1 MKIKSIRFLNL
12 NSLRGEHEI
21 CFDAAPLSDSGL
33 FAITGPTG
41 AGKTTILD
49 AITLGL
55 YGRVNR
61 HDRDLPSEIM
71 TRHTAEAFSEVTFEA
86 RNVVYRAKWSVY
98 RSRKKAD
105 GNLQPIKM
113 ELCRVVDEE
122 IFDLKSHEVP
132 GKISELCGLDYNQF
146 LRSVMLSQGE
156 FTRFLKANEN
166 ERSELLERIT
176 DTGIYTNISRQAYRR
191 AAAEKNALNQLRSE
205 LSGQTLLAPELLA
218 EYENT
223 LEELRQQEI
232 ELKQN
237 RQESETQI
245 AWLKNLEKL
254 SEKKE
259 QTQKALFE
267 LQENAAKYETDF
279 ARLEQHKTALHFR
292 PELVKLERE
301 QQFLTDLQN
310 QQTQI
315 QAQLPELKN
324 AVETSRQKTE
334 EAKTVQQTAEK
345 VLQEIAPLL
354 DEVLQKDAG
363 IESLRKQFLKNKEAY
378 QQAKKAFD
386 KDASEVENYRKTVV
400 DLAAKLTD
408 LKSWLQEHSAEK
420 ELGSELNIFERYLK
434 DLQAI
439 IQDGQKWKK
448 EKLTATEAIQSA
460 KTLAET
466 TAKKLAE
473 LAAEKA
479 NLQSE
484 ISQNAAALQTALAGI
499 SEMALE
505 LALQE
510 LPVRLNNLEKLRQS
524 GLQFAATVSKE
535 QTLVAQKNSA
545 VAKLETLKKTE
556 TEVSQ
561 KLEEARGILTQ
572 YQEIVEFQ
580 LQVQHYE
587 EARKNLQPNC
597 ECPLCG
603 ALEHPFAD
611 GQTPKLTD
619 ATEKRNAQQKT
630 VAELEKK
637 SAETLAELAVLQAD
651 LRTTEIALAENA
663 QLKATIEKE
672 FLEVNAALKNAFAI
686 TGTETISE
694 AISECQAQLGK
705 KKIQLESVK
714 KANQQAQFLT
724 EKQYRLQTETLS
736 ATSVKEQASERQK
749 TAEETLQNAEKE
761 LRDLQE
767 QYTNIAAEAASF
779 TNRFGMTFS
788 VEKGNVL
795 LQELRQ
801 RAQQFS
807 SQTEALQQTQLRAA
821 EAAGNLQKVEATQ
834 LQKQTQLDALQATLT
849 REHQELTA
857 LKTER
862 EKLFGQKNPA
872 DERLRLTADC
882 EQKKSDAE
890 AAQTALQQQT
900 EKLNLAESRRE
911 QLQSDATIA
920 FEKIQQL
927 QTALESKLA
936 TQNIIS
942 IAALKVLFLTDE
954 EATQFTNLQAQ
965 LEKLLT
971 ETRQTLADTSAE
983 LKTEEAKNL
992 TLETVAILT
1001 QKLLQTDRE
1010 ISEANQQIGSIAQ
1023 TLKREKELQEKH
1035 LALAVRISNQ
1045 QKEAERWEKL
1055 SELIG
1060 SESGKKF
1067 SKFAQGL
1074 TLAKLVTLANRHL
1087 QKLNDRYQLL
1097 KAPNADLELQMI
1109 DTYQADAVR
1118 SVNTLSGGESFLVSL
1133 ALALGLSDLASHKTQ
1148 IDSLFIDEGFGTL
1161 DAETLDIAITALE
1174 NMQASGKMIGIISH
1188 VEALKERI
1196 STQIKVKKMSGGV
1209 SKIVVSAYNYDGVFC
1224 VIKP

>member
-113 ELCRVVDEE
+113 ELCRVADEE

-176 DTGIYTNISRQAYRR
+176 DTGIYTDISRQAYQR
-191 AAAEKNALNQLRSE
+191 AKTEKQTLQLLRSE
-205 LSGQTLLAPELLA
+205 LSGQTLLAPELVA

-223 LEELRQQEI
+223 LDELQQSEK

-237 RQESETQI
+237 HSETETQI
-245 AWLKNLEKL
+245 AWLKNREKL
-254 SEKKE
+254 TEKKE
-259 QTQKALFE
+259 HTRKALHE
-267 LQENAAKYETDF
+267 LQENAAKYEADF
-279 ARLEQHKTALHFR
+279 ARLGQHKIALNFR

-301 QQFLTDLQN
+301 QQFLTDLQS
-310 QQTQI
+310 QQTEI
-315 QAQLPELKN
+315 LTQLPELKK
-324 AVETSRQKTE
+324 AVETSQLKSE
-334 EAKTVQQTAEK
+334 EAKTVLKSAEK
-345 VLQEIAPLL
+345 VLHEIAPLL

-363 IESLRKQFLKNKEAY
+363 IESIRKQFLKNKEAY
-378 QQAKKAFD
+378 QLAKSAFD
-386 KDASEVENYRKTVV
+386 LDASEVARYRQTVV
-400 DLAAKLTD
+400 ELAEKLSE
-408 LKSWLQEHSAEK
+408 LKSWLQQHAAEK
-420 ELGSELNIFERYLK
+420 ELSSELNIFERYLK
-434 DLQAI
+434 DLQEIMQA
-439 IQDGQKWKK
+439 GQKWKK
-448 EKLTATEAIQSA
+448 EKLTATEAIQTA
-460 KTLAET
+460 KMQAATADEKLTTLAT
-466 TAKKLAE
+466 
-473 LAAEKA
+473 EKA
-479 NLQSE
+479 KLQSE
-484 ISQNAAALQTALAGI
+484 IAQNSETLQTTLAGT
-499 SEMALE
+499 SETELE
-505 LALQE
+505 AAVQE
-510 LPVRLNNLEKLRQS
+510 LPVKLNNLEKLRQLS
-524 GLQFAATVSKE
+524 LQFAATVLKE
-535 QTLVAQKNSA
+535 QNLAAQKNSA
-545 VAKLETLKKTE
+545 SEKLATLQNTE
-556 TEVSQ
+556 TELSQ
-561 KLEEARGILTQ
+561 KLEAARGILTQ

-587 EARKNLQPNC
+587 EARKQLQPDC

-603 ALEHPFAD
+603 ALEHPFAN

-619 ATEKRNAQQKT
+619 AAEKRNAQQKT

-637 SAETLAELAVLQAD
+637 SAETVADRSVLQAN
-651 LRTTEIALAENA
+651 LKTLENSLAEMV
-663 QLKATIEKE
+663 QLQETIKKDFSEI
-672 FLEVNAALKNAFAI
+672 NAALKNEFVI
-686 TGTETISE
+686 SETDVISE
-694 AISECQAQLGK
+694 AIAANQAVLATNK
-705 KKIQLESVK
+705 VQLENVK
-714 KANQQAQFLT
+714 KANQQMQFLT
-724 EKQYRLQTETLS
+724 EKQYRLQTETLTT
-736 ATSVKEQASERQK
+736 TSVKEQALERQK
-749 TAEETLQNAEKE
+749 TSEETLQNAGKE
-761 LRDLQE
+761 LHDLHE
-767 QYTNIAAEAASF
+767 QYANIAAEATSF
-779 TNRFGMTFS
+779 ANRFGLTFS
-788 VEKGNVL
+788 VEKGSVL
-795 LQELRQ
+795 LQQLRQ

-807 SQTEALQQTQLRAA
+807 SQTETLQLTQLRVA
-821 EAAGNLQKVEATQ
+821 EAEGNLQKVEATQ
-834 LQKQTQLDALQATLT
+834 SQKQTQLDALQATLT

-862 EKLFGQKNPA
+862 EQLFGQKNPA
-872 DERLRLTADC
+872 EERTRLTADC
-882 EQKKSDAE
+882 EQKKAAAE
-890 AAQTALQQQT
+890 TAQNLWQQQT
-900 EKLNLAESRRE
+900 EKLNLAESFRE
-911 QLQSDATIA
+911 KLQRDAA
-920 FEKIQQL
+920 VAQEHVQQL
-927 QTALESKLA
+927 QADLEAKLV

-942 IAALKVLFLTDE
+942 IPALKALFLPDE
-954 EATQFTNLQAQ
+954 EATQLVNLQTQ

-971 ETRQTLADTSAE
+971 ETSQTLADTSAE
-983 LKTEEAKNL
+983 LKAEEAKNL
-992 TLETVAILT
+992 TQETVAILT
-1001 QKLLQTDRE
+1001 EKLLQTDRE
-1010 ISEANQQIGSIAQ
+1010 ISQANQQMGSITQ
-1023 TLKREKELQEKH
+1023 ILKREKELQKKH
-1035 LALAVRISNQ
+1035 QALAIRISNQ

-1174 NMQASGKMIGIISH
+1174 NLQASGKMIGIISH

-1196 STQIKVKKMSGGV
+1196 STQIQVKKMSGGV
-1209 SKIVVSAYNYDGVFC
+1209 SKIEVSAYSYDGVF
-1224 VIKP
+1224 V

>member
-1 MKIKSIRFLNL
+1 VKIKSIRFLNL

-71 TRHTAEAFSEVTFEA
+71 TRHTAEAYSEVTFEA

-113 ELCRVVDEE
+113 ELCRVSDEE

-176 DTGIYTNISRQAYRR
+176 DTGIYTDISRQAYRR
-191 AAAEKNALNQLRSE
+191 AASEKNGLNQLRSE
-205 LSGQTLLAPELLA
+205 LSGQALLAPDLLS

-223 LEELRQQEI
+223 LEELRQQETQ
-232 ELKQN
+232 LKLN
-237 RQESETQI
+237 RSESEVQI
-245 AWLKNLEKL
+245 AWLKNQEKL

-259 QTQKALFE
+259 QTKKALHE
-267 LQENAAKYETDF
+267 LQENATKYETDF
-279 ARLEQHKTALHFR
+279 ARLEQHKLALNFR
-292 PELVKLERE
+292 PELVELERE

-310 QQTQI
+310 QETQVL
-315 QAQLPELKN
+315 AQLPELKK
-324 AVETSRQKTE
+324 AVEASQQKAE
-334 EAKTVQQTAEK
+334 ETKTLQKQAEK
-345 VLQEIAPLL
+345 SLIEIGPLL

-363 IESLRKQFLKNKEAY
+363 IESLRKQFLKNKETY
-378 QQAKKAFD
+378 QLARTAFN
-386 KDASEVENYRKTVV
+386 KDSSEVDIYRKTVAI
-400 DLAAKLTD
+400 LAEKLTD
-408 LKSWLQEHSAEK
+408 LKSWLHEHAAEK

-434 DLQAI
+434 DLQVI

-448 EKLTATEAIQSA
+448 EKLAAIEVIQTA

-466 TAKKLAE
+466 SEKKLTE
-473 LAAEKA
+473 LATEKEK
-479 NLQSE
+479 LQSE
-484 ISQNAAALQTALAGI
+484 ISQNSEALQTALAGT
-499 SEMALE
+499 SETELE
-505 LALQE
+505 NALQE
-510 LPVRLNNLEKLRQS
+510 LPSRLNNLEKLQQLS
-524 GLQFAATVSKE
+524 LQFESAVSKE
-535 QTLVAQKNSA
+535 LTLSAQKTSETD
-545 VAKLETLKKTE
+545 KLGTVKRSE
-556 TEVSQ
+556 TELVN
-561 KLEEARGILTQ
+561 KLDEAHSILTQ

-580 LQVQHYE
+580 LQVQNYE
-587 EARKNLQPNC
+587 EARKHLQPAC

-603 ALEHPFAD
+603 ALEHPFAN
-611 GQTPKLTD
+611 GLTPKLTD
-619 ATEKRNAQQKT
+619 ATEKRNTQQKT
-630 VAELEKK
+630 VAEIEKK
-637 SAETLAELAVLQAD
+637 SAETNAELAVLQAN
-651 LRTTEIALAENA
+651 LKALESAFAENS
-663 QLKATIEKE
+663 QLKATLQKE
-672 FLEVNAALKNAFAI
+672 FSGINPKLENAFSIA
-686 TGTETISE
+686 ETNSISE
-694 AISECQAQLGK
+694 AIAACHVQLSTKKVQFENVKKAKQQAQL
-705 KKIQLESVK
+705 LM
-714 KANQQAQFLT
+714 
-724 EKQYRLQTETLS
+724 EKQYRLQTETLT
-736 ATSVKEQASERQK
+736 ATSIKDQAAERQRS
-749 TAEETLQNAEKE
+749 AESTLQNAEKE
-761 LRDLQE
+761 LFDLQE
-767 QYTNIAAEAASF
+767 QYTCIAAEATSF
-779 TNRFGMTFS
+779 AARFGLSFS
-788 VEKGNVL
+788 AEKGSVL
-795 LQELRQ
+795 LQELQQ
-801 RAQQFS
+801 RALHFS
-807 SQTEALQQTQLRAA
+807 AQSEALQQTQVRAA
-821 EAAGNLQKVEATQ
+821 EAEGNLQKIVAT
-834 LQKQTQLDALQATLT
+834 LHEKQSQLDELQATLT
-849 REHQELTA
+849 REHQELTE
-857 LKTER
+857 LKTGR
-862 EKLFGQKNPA
+862 EQLFGHKNPTE
-872 DERLRLTADC
+872 ERVRLTSDC
-882 EQKKSDAE
+882 ELKKAATE
-890 AAQTALQQQT
+890 IAQTAFQVQT
-900 EKLNLAESRRE
+900 EKLKLAESRHE
-911 QLQSDATIA
+911 QLQQDAA
-920 FEKIQQL
+920 KSKQNVEQL
-927 QTALESKLA
+927 QTELEAKLA
-936 TQNIIS
+936 SQNIIS
-942 IAALKVLFLTDE
+942 AAALKQLFLKDE
-954 EATQFTNLQAQ
+954 EAAQFNSLQIQ
-965 LEKLLT
+965 FEKLLT

-983 LKTEEAKNL
+983 LKAEEAKNL
-992 TLETVAILT
+992 TSETAAFLT
-1001 QKLLQTDRE
+1001 EKLLQTDRE
-1010 ISEANQQIGSIAQ
+1010 ISEANQRIGSIVQ
-1023 TLKREKELQEKH
+1023 ILKRENELQKKH
-1035 LALAVRISNQ
+1035 RELAARISNQ

-1174 NMQASGKMIGIISH
+1174 NLQASGKMIGIISH

-1196 STQIKVKKMSGGV
+1196 STQIQVKKMSGGV
-1209 SKIVVSAYNYDGVFC
+1209 SKIEVSSHSYDEVF
-1224 VIKP
+1224 V